1 MLIQVEQLTKD
12 YTSYSLKGRQAFRA
26 LDNVSLNI
34 QAGSIFGL
42 LGQNGAGKTTLIK
55 LLMGLAYKKSGNILI
70 FGKEPDTDIRKR
82 IGYLPE
88 NPSFPAHLNGG
99 DILQLYGKLSG
110 LTGSVLEKKIQDTTA
125 MLAIND
131 ALNKV
136 VTAYSKGM
144 KQRLGLAQAMLHDPE
159 LLILDEPTDGVDPL
173 GRKSIREVLTFLKE
187 AGKTIF
193 INSHILS
200 EVEMISDRVAIL
212 GKGKLLQEGSVAAMV
227 RSDIEY
233 SILLENSLERLDD
246 ALSAEFPELKLANP
260 ITLECQI
267 KDSGELNRL
276 LSRLIALNYTILEV
290 HRKKVNLEDVYVKLM
305 QESIK

>member
-12 YTSYSLKGRQAFRA
+12 YTNFSMKGRQAFRA

-55 LLMGLAYKKSGNILI
+55 LLMGLAHKNSGNIQI
-70 FGKEPDTDIRKR
+70 FGKEPDTDTRKR

-88 NPSFPAHLNGG
+88 NPSFPTHLNGG
-99 DILQLYGKLSG
+99 DILRLYGKLSG

-173 GRKSIREVLTFLKE
+173 GRKSIREVLTLLKE
-187 AGKTIF
+187 SGKTIF

-246 ALSAEFPELKLANP
+246 ALSAEFPELKLVNP
-260 ITLECQI
+260 ITLECQV
-267 KDSGELNRL
+267 KDSCELNRL

-305 QESIK
+305 QESVK